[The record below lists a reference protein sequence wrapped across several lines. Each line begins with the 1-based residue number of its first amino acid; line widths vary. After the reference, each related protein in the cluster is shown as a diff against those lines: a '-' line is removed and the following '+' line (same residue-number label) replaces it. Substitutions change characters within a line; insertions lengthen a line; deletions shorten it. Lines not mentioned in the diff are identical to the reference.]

1 LKIFGVNNLNY
12 NTMATAKK
20 KAAPAKGKWTPPWA
34 KEATGKK
41 ATPKKAMGGKVKK
54 AC

>member
-1 LKIFGVNNLNY
+1 
-12 NTMATAKK
+12 MATGK

-34 KEATGKK
+34 KKETGKK
-41 ATPKKAMGGKVKK
+41 VAPKKAMGGKVKK